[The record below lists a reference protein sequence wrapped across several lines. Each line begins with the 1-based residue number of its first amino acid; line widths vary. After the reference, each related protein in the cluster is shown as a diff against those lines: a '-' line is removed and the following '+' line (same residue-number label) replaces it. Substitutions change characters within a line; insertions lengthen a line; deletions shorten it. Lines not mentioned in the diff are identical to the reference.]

1 MARSIISLLVVMTG
15 SFLCFSQSKITG
27 TLLDQDGKPMAVADV
42 HIKGAMDDTT
52 LLSVRAAADGSFSM
66 MLPATGAFQIEF
78 SGVDHMS
85 RALPFLGEAAQAT
98 RINVRLGAYAFLD
111 DLSGV
116 QFVQMKPDFDAG
128 AVYTPAKQPDGT
140 YTAEIKTDLPS
151 FRYELKGV
159 ERTGHTIN
167 GTLSETFQYDGGGDY
182 CSVLTP
188 RNGIVKI
195 VLDPAK
201 LVRGT
206 GESRVEFPD
215 GEKGSSRLPKLFDAS
230 NARRQDYMDAHRA
243 FAAGNKD
250 PKLFTYDWAPVIADI
265 QGRLQKENEPIIR
278 QELWMECLDL
288 LPFGWSPADPAF
300 KERALKEIP
309 PGSPLWVF
317 HINTVSFLAFDTTG
331 GKAYI
336 ERLLKEQREPG
347 LRGTILMSK
356 LVYARYG
363 GNRSESRAVYG
374 RLMTEC
380 AGTRWAKMAK
390 ERYGTDMK
398 VYAGAQVPKFSFVS
412 LDDSSKT
419 FTNETFKG
427 KYLLIDF
434 WAVWCG
440 PCVGEMENLHK
451 AYEKF
456 KGNDFAVLSLSFDNA
471 PVDIKKFRE
480 TRWKMPWNHAYV
492 VGGFANP
499 TSREFEVDGIP
510 KPILVDGNG
519 MIVAMTTELR
529 GENLQKTLEK
539 FLGKRP

>member
-1 MARSIISLLVVMTG
+1 
-15 SFLCFSQSKITG
+15 
-27 TLLDQDGKPMAVADV
+27 
-42 HIKGAMDDTT
+42 
-52 LLSVRAAADGSFSM
+52 
-66 MLPATGAFQIEF
+66 
-78 SGVDHMS
+78 
-85 RALPFLGEAAQAT
+85 
-98 RINVRLGAYAFLD
+98 
-111 DLSGV
+111 
-116 QFVQMKPDFDAG
+116 
-128 AVYTPAKQPDGT
+128 
-140 YTAEIKTDLPS
+140 
-151 FRYELKGV
+151 
-159 ERTGHTIN
+159 
-167 GTLSETFQYDGGGDY
+167 
-182 CSVLTP
+182 
-188 RNGIVKI
+188 
-195 VLDPAK
+195 
-201 LVRGT
+201 
-206 GESRVEFPD
+206 
-215 GEKGSSRLPKLFDAS
+215 
-230 NARRQDYMDAHRA
+230 
-243 FAAGNKD
+243 
-250 PKLFTYDWAPVIADI
+250 
-265 QGRLQKENEPIIR
+265 
-278 QELWMECLDL
+278 MECLDL
-288 LPFGWSPADPAF
+288 LPFGWSPADPSF
-300 KERALKEIP
+300 KERALQEVP

-317 HINTVSFLAFDTTG
+317 HMNTVSFLTFDTTG

-336 ERLLKEQREPG
+336 ERLLKKQREPG
-347 LRGTILMSK
+347 LSGTILMSK
-356 LVYARYG
+356 LIYARYG
-363 GNRSESRAVYG
+363 GNRSEARAVYEQ
-374 RLMTEC
+374 LMAEC

-390 ERYGTDMK
+390 ERYGADMK
-398 VYAGAQVPKFSFVS
+398 VFTGAQVPKFSFVS

-492 VGGFANP
+492 VKGFDNP